1 MIFSFLFNKRRGKQ
15 ISFLKYASP
24 ITIAYFS
31 SNSQTRIGAFSYKK
45 HSFSL
50 LRILIDKTST
60 NFADPFPCWPP
71 IKVSFN
77 IKFLKLHIRSEL
89 CKVFQFLRFSLWI
102 SLYSLTSSAQFGH
115 KDPPC
120 WYKWGLEQNGEK
132 IVNIVSFFLSTSR
145 WSFIII
151 IGFM

>member
-1 MIFSFLFNKRRGKQ
+1 MLHLLQLPTFHPTPKPELGHFPTKN
-15 ISFLKYASP
+15 
-24 ITIAYFS
+24 TV
-31 SNSQTRIGAFSYKK
+31 
-45 HSFSL
+45 FSL

-120 WYKWGLEQNGEK
+120 WYRWGLEQNGEK